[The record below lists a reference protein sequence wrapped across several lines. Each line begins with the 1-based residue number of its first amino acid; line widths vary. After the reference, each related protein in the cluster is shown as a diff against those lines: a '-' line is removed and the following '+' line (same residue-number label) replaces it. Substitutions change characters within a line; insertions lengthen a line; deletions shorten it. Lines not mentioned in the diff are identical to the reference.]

1 MIGPGRCVT
10 MLLPMKCSIS
20 ASTGLSAVLRL
31 LFILCLV
38 PLALGGEA
46 FQTWR
51 DLLGR
56 SFEAKV
62 VSVGV
67 RTVKLENREGQQIDF
82 PLSDLMPSSRE
93 QVNAWLK
100 AHQETKAAAVD
111 AGAGADTYPASAFD
125 SILNGK
131 LERLSGKRLKRC
143 TDATRPQKYY
153 LFYYTASWCPP
164 CRKFTPTLVN
174 WYQQNKNDNFELVLI
189 TFDRSEEAMAAYASD
204 KKMPWPQLQFEQVK
218 DFKQQFK
225 HGVTGIPSL
234 IVCELDGK
242 VLGNYRGSLDQ
253 LSQMVK

>member
-1 MIGPGRCVT
+1 MFAH
-10 MLLPMKCSIS
+10 MKGSIA
-20 ASTGLSAVLRL
+20 ASTGLCSVLRL
-31 LFILCLV
+31 LLILSLL
-38 PLALGGEA
+38 PLALFGES
-46 FQTWR
+46 FQNWR

-62 VSVGV
+62 VGVGA
-67 RTVKLENREGQQIDF
+67 RTVTLENREGKQIDF

-100 AHQETKAAAVD
+100 ARQESEVAAVD
-111 AGAGADTYPASAFD
+111 AGGGADSHPPSAFD
-125 SILNGK
+125 SILSGK
-131 LERLSGKRLKRC
+131 LARLSGKQLKHC

-164 CRKFTPTLVN
+164 CRKFTPTLVD
-174 WYQQNKNDNFELVLI
+174 WYQRNKNDNFELVLI
-189 TFDRSEEAMAAYASD
+189 SSDRNEEAMVSYASD
-204 KKMPWPQLQFEQVK
+204 KNMPWPQLQFDQVK

-242 VLGNYRGSLDQ
+242 VLGNYRGQLDQ
-253 LSQMVK
+253 LSKLVK